1 MIIPVFLSGQRKRGI
16 KMSKVIAI
24 IFAGG
29 SGVRMGAGK
38 PKQFLEVNGKP
49 IIIHTLDIFENH
61 PDIDEIF
68 VACKEEYIEKL
79 RKMLGRFDITKVRD
93 IVPGGTTGMGSI
105 YNALMAAKKQN
116 DEDAIVLIH
125 DGVRPCINAAL
136 IDEVIKAVQ
145 KKGAVATC
153 TPLFETP
160 IISRNGE
167 CVEETPAR
175 AECYTAQAPQAFRLG
190 EILAAHD
197 SVRVDNPEYRGII
210 DNCTLMHHL
219 GWDVS
224 IVKGPRTNIKVTTPE
239 DLYIFKAMIEYRETR
254 DAFGMES

>member
-1 MIIPVFLSGQRKRGI
+1 
-16 KMSKVIAI
+16 MSKVIAI

-61 PDIDEIF
+61 PDIDEIY
-68 VACKEEYIEKL
+68 VACKEEFIGKL
-79 RKMLGRFDITKVRD
+79 HKMLGRFDITKVKD
-93 IVPGGTTGMGSI
+93 IVPGGSTGMGSI
-105 YNALMAAKKQN
+105 YNALVAAKKQN
-116 DEDAIVLIH
+116 NEDAIVLIH
-125 DGVRPCINAAL
+125 DGVRPCINSLL
-136 IDEVIKAVQ
+136 IDKVISEVQ

-160 IISRNGE
+160 IISRSGAE
-167 CVEETPAR
+167 VEETPVR

-190 EILAAHD
+190 EILGAHD
-197 SVRVDNPEYRGII
+197 SVRADNPEYRGII

-219 GWDVS
+219 GRKVS

-254 DAFGMES
+254 DAFGMDN